1 MTIEQLIASVF
12 EQANQVGFD
21 DYEVYFEDGK
31 SLELQGFEGEIIKYA
46 DSTKRGVNFR
56 GIYKG
61 KLGSAYSEVI
71 DEESATLLVKKA
83 LEVAMLIEVEDQ
95 VFLFEG
101 ASAYPDLKLYEP
113 SLEEVTQTAKMDL
126 VLDLEKRAMATGQ
139 LSKVSGTYYGDG
151 QSYCRIVNSKGLDV
165 SYRSNQAYAY
175 MGVIG
180 THLGET
186 YSEYE
191 FAIDRDFGKIVKAPI
206 AEAAVERV
214 VAKFGGKPVPTGD
227 YSVVIEN
234 RAAGSLLSAHMSIF
248 SADVAQKG
256 MSLLKDKLGQKI
268 ASETV
273 NLLDDPHL
281 EDGLASIPFD
291 GEGVPTFRKH
301 LIQNGEMK
309 TFLHN
314 LKTANK
320 DGVKSTGNASR
331 ASYQSVIGVSHTN
344 AYIEPGAHSFEAL
357 VQAMDKGLII
367 TGFDGLH
374 AGTNAIS
381 GDFSLGARG
390 FLVENG
396 KKVRPVQQIVV
407 SGNYLE
413 LLKNI
418 QAVGADL
425 VFETEPVGSPSLLI
439 RGLSVAGD

>member
-1 MTIEQLIASVF
+1 MTIEQLIESVF
-12 EQANQVGFD
+12 EQANRIGFEA
-21 DYEVYFEDGK
+21 YEVYFEDSK
-31 SLELQGFEGEIIKYA
+31 SLELQGFEGDIIKYA

-56 GIYKG
+56 GIYHG

-71 DEESATLLVKKA
+71 DEESAILLVKKA
-83 LEVAMLIEVEDQ
+83 LEVAMLIEVEDE

-101 ASAYPDLKLYEP
+101 SSTYPELKLFEP
-113 SLEEVTQTAKMDL
+113 ALQEVTQTAKMDL
-126 VLDLEKRAMATGQ
+126 VLDLEKRALATGQ
-139 LSKVSGTYYGDG
+139 VSKVSGTYYGDG
-151 QSYCRIVNSKGLDV
+151 QAYCRIVNSKGLDV
-165 SYRSNQAYAY
+165 SYQSNQAYAY

-180 THLGET
+180 THQGET

-191 FAIDRDFGKIVKAPI
+191 FAIGRDFNKIAAAPI
-206 AEAAVERV
+206 AELAVEKV
-214 VAKFGGKPVPTGD
+214 VAKFGGKPVPTGE

-234 RAAGSLLSAHMSIF
+234 SAAGSLLSAYMSIF

-256 MSLLKDKLGQKI
+256 LSLLKGKLGQKI
-268 ASETV
+268 ASENV
-273 NLLDDPHL
+273 NLLDNPHL
-281 EDGLASIPFD
+281 EDGLASVPFD
-291 GEGVPTFRKH
+291 GEGVPTFKKK
-301 LIQNGEMK
+301 LIQNGEMM

-320 DGVKSTGNASR
+320 DGVQSTGNASR
-331 ASYQSVIGVSHTN
+331 GSYQSVIGVSHTN
-344 AYIEPGAHSFEAL
+344 AYIEPGAHSLEAL
-357 VQAMDKGLII
+357 IQGMDHGLVI

-396 KKVRPVQQIVV
+396 QKVRPVQQIVV
-407 SGNYLE
+407 SGNFLD

-418 QAVGADL
+418 QAVGSDL
-425 VFETEPVGSPSLLI
+425 KFETEPVGSPSLLV